1 MKRLYMSARY
11 LPALGLALALSG
23 CGTQSPA
30 AQPTAIPAA
39 TAAPAPSATPVA
51 QPTAAPAATALP
63 APTSAPKPTA
73 QPANLPE
80 LYYLDQNAVFAHAI
94 GGAAHQIATFDGA
107 VLGTALSGDTLL
119 VLRDS
124 GIERVHLPDGA
135 ATNVLAFKSPAQP
148 SSSLLATSDGRIFYA
163 ARVEDPNAVFG
174 KTMIGVYDVASGA
187 MTPLQTVDGAA
198 RPLGLT
204 PDGKGLYVLPVG
216 GDPSFAQVRV
226 IDAASGAD
234 RAELAVEG
242 EGAPV
247 VSPDGRMLAVT
258 ARRFSASDPNA
269 EPDSLVYLYDLTQ
282 QPVTRTEIV
291 PPQAPSAANNLFWSP
306 DSRALYFSLGA
317 GNIYELKQ
325 SYGLWVYDIASGK
338 ASKLSDVDVLNTFVT
353 NGASG
358 SVVLLRHTTSS
369 GSALIDLATG
379 APTPFD
385 IAPSAMVAGW
395 R

>member
-1 MKRLYMSARY
+1 MKRLYL

-23 CGTQSPA
+23 CGTQSPT
-30 AQPTAIPAA
+30 AQPTGLPAA
-39 TAAPAPSATPVA
+39 TAAPA
-51 QPTAAPAATALP
+51 QPTALP
-63 APTSAPKPTA
+63 APTSVPEPTA
-73 QPANLPE
+73 QPASLPE
-80 LYYLDQNAVFAHAI
+80 LYYVDQNAVFAQAI
-94 GGAAHQIATFDGA
+94 GGAARSVATIEGS
-107 VLGTALSGDTLL
+107 VLSTALSGDTLL

-135 ATNVLAFKSPAQP
+135 TSTVLTFESPAQP

-174 KTMIGVYDVASGA
+174 KTTIGVYDAAGGA
-187 MTPLQTVDGAA
+187 IKALQTVDGSA

-204 PDGKGLYVLPVG
+204 PDGTGLYVLPVG
-216 GDPSFAQVRV
+216 GDPSFGQVRV
-226 IDAASGAD
+226 IDAASGAN

-242 EGAPV
+242 EGMAV

-269 EPDSLVYLYDLTQ
+269 EPDSLIYLYDLTQ
-282 QPVTRTEIV
+282 QPAKRTEIV

-306 DSRALYFSLGA
+306 DSRALYFALGA

-325 SYGLWVYDIASGK
+325 SYGLWAYDVAAGK
-338 ASKLSDVDVLNTFVT
+338 AAKLSDVDVLNTYVT
-353 NGASG
+353 GSAASTIA
-358 SVVLLRHTTSS
+358 LLRATTSS
-369 GSALIDLATG
+369 GSQLIDLATG
-379 APTPFD
+379 APTPFA

>member
-1 MKRLYMSARY
+1 MKRFDMPARY
-11 LPALGLALALSG
+11 LPALALALALSG

-30 AQPTAIPAA
+30 AQPTVLPVATSLPA
-39 TAAPAPSATPVA
+39 TAAPAPTSAPAA
-51 QPTAAPAATALP
+51 QPTAVP
-63 APTSAPKPTA
+63 APTSAPEPTA
-73 QPANLPE
+73 QPVNLPE
-80 LYYLDQNAVFAHAI
+80 LYYVDQNAVFAQAI
-94 GGAAHQIATFDGA
+94 GGAAHQIAPVDGS
-107 VLGTALSGDTLL
+107 VLDTALSGDTLL

-135 ATNVLAFKSPAQP
+135 ASDVLAFKSPAQP

-174 KTMIGVYDVASGA
+174 KTEIGVYDVATGA
-187 MTPLQTVDGAA
+187 IAPLQTADGAA

-204 PDGKGLYVLPVG
+204 PDGKSLYVLPAG
-216 GDPSFAQVRV
+216 GDPSFGQVRV

-242 EGAPV
+242 EGTAV

-269 EPDSLVYLYDLTQ
+269 EPDSLIYLYDLTQ
-282 QPVTRTEIV
+282 QPAKRTEIV

-306 DSRALYFSLGA
+306 DSRALYFALGA

-325 SYGLWVYDIASGK
+325 SYGLWVYDIASAK

-353 NGASG
+353 DNAASNI
-358 SVVLLRHTTSS
+358 VLLRRTISS
-369 GSALIDLATG
+369 DSAVLDLATG

-385 IAPSAMVAGW
+385 IAPNAMVAGW